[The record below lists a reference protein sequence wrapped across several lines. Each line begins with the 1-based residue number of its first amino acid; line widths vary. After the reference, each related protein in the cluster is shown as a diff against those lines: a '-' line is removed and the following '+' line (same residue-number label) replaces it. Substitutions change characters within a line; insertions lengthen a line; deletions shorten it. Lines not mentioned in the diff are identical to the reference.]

1 MTTNKARPAVRGA
14 ALADLKR
21 LRRQAESQ
29 AAADV
34 PAAARPGA
42 DVAGNRGSVR
52 SKAAGIRHTNAP
64 PAILSQED
72 IALFRQAVRHVQP
85 MKPGKAQRLIKPP
98 ATIPNDI
105 VRNRRERATDEQVK
119 LPAAVSDHYTPA
131 ALHHD
136 DATFVRNRH
145 SIQLIKQLQ
154 QGRWPVGATLDLH
167 GSTLEQAR
175 ERMDRFLQSCLEHNI
190 RCVRIVHGKG
200 YGSKD
205 GDSVL
210 RTTLRRWLSQL
221 QAVQAYAQC
230 AEAQGGAGALDVLL
244 RE

>member
-21 LRRQAESQ
+21 LRKQAENQ
-29 AAADV
+29 AVAQA
-34 PAAARPGA
+34 PAVAKGGGA
-42 DVAGNRGSVR
+42 GKQGNPEVR
-52 SKAAGIRHTNAP
+52 RSAKAASDGTQHAALTR
-64 PAILSQED
+64 ED

-98 ATIPNDI
+98 ASIPNDI
-105 VRNRRERATDEQVK
+105 VRNRRERATGEQVK

-167 GSTLEQAR
+167 GSTLDQAR

>member
-1 MTTNKARPAVRGA
+1 MT
-14 ALADLKR
+14 DLKR

-29 AAADV
+29 EVAKVAPATKGGGGNPENRAAVRTTGAHGGL
-34 PAAARPGA
+34 ARHA
-42 DVAGNRGSVR
+42 VLTR
-52 SKAAGIRHTNAP
+52 
-64 PAILSQED
+64 ED

-98 ATIPNDI
+98 ASIPNDI
-105 VRNRRERATDEQVK
+105 VRNRRERATGEQVK

-154 QGRWPVGATLDLH
+154 QGRWPIGATLDLH

>member
-1 MTTNKARPAVRGA
+1 MTSNKARPALRGA

-21 LRRQAESQ
+21 LQRHAETQ
-29 AAADV
+29 AAAKPEV
-34 PAAARPGA
+34 ANKAVNRPGNKHTA
-42 DVAGNRGSVR
+42 GNAANVAG
-52 SKAAGIRHTNAP
+52 KPQAAELTH
-64 PAILSQED
+64 ED
-72 IALFRQAVRHVQP
+72 IALFRQAVRHVKP
-85 MKPGKAQRLIKPP
+85 MKAGKAQRLVKPP
-98 ATIPNDI
+98 VSIPNDI
-105 VRNRRERATDEQVK
+105 VLNRRQRATGDKVT

-136 DATFVRNRH
+136 DSTFVRNRH
-145 SIQLIKQLQ
+145 SIQLVKQLQ

-175 ERMDRFLQSCLEHNI
+175 ERIDRFLQSCLEHNI
-190 RCVRIVHGKG
+190 RCVRVVHGKG

-230 AEAQGGAGALDVLL
+230 PETQGGAGALDVLL
-244 RE
+244 RD